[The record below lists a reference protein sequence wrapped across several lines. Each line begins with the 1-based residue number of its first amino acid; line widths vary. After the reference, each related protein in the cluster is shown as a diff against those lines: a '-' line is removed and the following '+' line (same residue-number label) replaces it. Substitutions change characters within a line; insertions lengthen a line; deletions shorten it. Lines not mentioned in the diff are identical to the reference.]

1 MGQSMGIR
9 KRLVTLSVG
18 IAVPLTIVGL
28 AMLWGLWQRSRSEL
42 DHSIQAQSDLAA
54 VAFEKWIDG
63 QRQPLLTLAAIASSR
78 PSDLPPEGR
87 LAYAVKTR
95 PHWIDLQILDASGA
109 SVVSEPVNSQPLP
122 ADVFTVLR
130 NDTNGH
136 NSWTVVTDWT
146 RGEGH
151 PILTLAVP
159 VKGGGIIVARID
171 GIALGE
177 LFRSIELSDGA
188 IIAVFDSQ
196 RRVLYR
202 SSTENAYFG
211 TNRSGSPLFASLK
224 DQAKTVV
231 EATSPYDGIKRVYA
245 LRVVKSCD
253 CVVAVGV
260 PSATLYSPARRQ
272 IRDYLIISFVALLC
286 AVLAAVLIARGIAQ
300 PISRL
305 RDATK
310 EFGGG
315 SLNSRAGIKGGGELE
330 ELGATFDEMADKI
343 ETRTLRLAELDRLKS
358 EFVGGVSH
366 ELRTPLTTI
375 KTLTRVLLRGGETKD
390 ERQEYLET
398 IAAECDRQIDL
409 VLNLLD
415 LSRIEDGRFSPT
427 SNAVNVNEVI
437 RNCTAI
443 ERHAAQA
450 RSHTI
455 VVDLPE
461 AELFALADASA
472 LRRIL
477 CGLIENAIKYTPD
490 GGQITLS
497 ARLRNGEAAISVTDN
512 GCGISSAD
520 LPHIFEKFYR
530 GHPSARFADSANDSA
545 PQAPGVGLGLY
556 LARTLLNQ
564 FGGRIVVDR
573 ADGDETTFTV
583 YLQAVKQDSENEE
596 PKDVEAIAHS

>member
-1 MGQSMGIR
+1 MGIR
-9 KRLVTLSVG
+9 KRLVILSVG

-42 DHSIQAQSDLAA
+42 EHSIQAQADLAA
-54 VAFEKWIDG
+54 IAFEKWLDG
-63 QRQPLLTLAAIASSR
+63 QRQPLLTLATIASAR
-78 PSDLPPEGR
+78 PSDLPTEER
-87 LAYAVKTR
+87 LSYVVKTR
-95 PHWIDLQILDASGA
+95 PHWIDLQVLNASGA
-109 SVVSEPVNSQPLP
+109 PVVSEPANSPPLP
-122 ADVFTVLR
+122 ADVFSMLR
-130 NDTNGH
+130 HDISRH
-136 NSWTVVTDWT
+136 NTWTVATDWT

-159 VKGGGIIVARID
+159 VQGGGTIVARID
-171 GIALGE
+171 GIAMGE
-177 LFRSIELSDGA
+177 LFRSIEMSDGA

-211 TNRSGSPLFASLK
+211 TNRSNSPLFASLD
-224 DQAKTVV
+224 DQPKAVV
-231 EATSPYDGIKRVYA
+231 EVTSHYDGIRRVYA
-245 LRVVKSCD
+245 LRVVRSCD

-286 AVLAAVLIARGIAQ
+286 AVLAAALIARGIAR

-315 SLNSRAGIKGGGELE
+315 SLKSRAEIKGGGELE
-330 ELGATFDEMADKI
+330 ELGATFDEMAENI
-343 ETRTLRLAELDRLKS
+343 ETRALRLAELDRLKS
-358 EFVGGVSH
+358 EFVGSVSH

-375 KTLTRVLLRGGETKD
+375 KTLTRVLMRGSETND
-390 ERQEYLET
+390 ERREYLET

-415 LSRIEDGRFSPT
+415 LSRIEAGQASVT
-427 SNAVNVNEVI
+427 CTNVNLIEVI
-437 RNCTAI
+437 RSCVAI

-450 RSHTI
+450 RSHNI

-461 AELFALADASA
+461 AGLFALADASS
-472 LRRIL
+472 LRRAL

-490 GGQITLS
+490 GGRIILS
-497 ARLRNGEAAISVTDN
+497 ARLDNGEAAISVSDN
-512 GCGISSAD
+512 GCGIDAAD

-530 GHPSARFADSANDSA
+530 GHPSSSFADSSGDDG

-556 LARTLLNQ
+556 LARSLVHQ
-564 FGGRIVVDR
+564 FDGRIDVEL
-573 ADGDETTFTV
+573 AAGNGTTFTV
-583 YLQAVKQDSENEE
+583 YLPAVKKDSETKEE
-596 PKDVEAIAHS
+596 QANVETVAHS

>member
-1 MGQSMGIR
+1 
-9 KRLVTLSVG
+9 LLSVG

-28 AMLWGLWQRSRSEL
+28 VMLWGLWQRSRSEL
-42 DHSIQAQSDLAA
+42 DHSIQGQSDLAA
-54 VAFEKWIDG
+54 VAFEKWLDG
-63 QRQPLLTLAAIASSR
+63 QRQPLLTLAAIASRS
-78 PSDLPPEGR
+78 PSDLPPEER
-87 LAYAVKTR
+87 LYYVVKTR
-95 PHWIDLQILDASGA
+95 PHWIDLQILNASGVPIVA
-109 SVVSEPVNSQPLP
+109 EPAKSQPLP
-122 ADVFTVLR
+122 GELLDALR
-130 NDTNGH
+130 NEIQRR
-136 NSWTVVTDWT
+136 NSWTVATDWT

-151 PILTLAVP
+151 PVLALAVP
-159 VKGGGIIVARID
+159 VEGGGIIVVRID
-171 GIALGE
+171 GTAMGE

-211 TNRSGSPLFASLK
+211 TNRSNSPLFASLAAQPK
-224 DQAKTVV
+224 AVV
-231 EATSPYDGIKRVYA
+231 EATSPYDGIRRVYG
-245 LRVVKSCD
+245 LRVVSSCD
-253 CVVAVGV
+253 CVVAIGV

-272 IRDYLIISFVALLC
+272 ITAYLIISFVALLC
-286 AVLAAVLIARGIAQ
+286 AVSAAILIARRIAQ
-300 PISRL
+300 PISQL
-305 RDATK
+305 RDAAQ

-315 SLNSRAGIKGGGELE
+315 KLNSRAEVKGGGELE
-330 ELGATFDEMADKI
+330 ELGAAFDEMAEKS

-375 KTLTRVLLRGGETKD
+375 KTLTRVLLRGGGTKD
-390 ERQEYLET
+390 ERKEYLET

-415 LSRIEDGRFSPT
+415 LSRIEAGKFSLT
-427 SNAVNVNEVI
+427 CKEVDVHEI
-437 RNCTAI
+437 VRNCAVI

-455 VVDLPE
+455 VVNLPDRG
-461 AELFALADASA
+461 LYALADASA

-497 ARLRNGEAAISVTDN
+497 ARLCDGEAAIGVIDN
-512 GCGISSAD
+512 GCGIRAAD

-530 GHPSARFADSANDSA
+530 GRPSARFTDSANDGS

-556 LARTLLNQ
+556 LARTLVNQ
-564 FGGRIVVDR
+564 FGGRIIVDA
-573 ADGDETTFTV
+573 ADGNGTTFTV
-583 YLQAVKQDSENEE
+583 YLPAVKKDSETSEE
-596 PKDVEAIAHS
+596 PQDVETVAHS